1 MLFTL
6 VEIKLQ
12 LLLSVSFKILTSG
25 FLTTMAALGHE
36 ALSGISLSTTT
47 LLTKEQISN

>member
-12 LLLSVSFKILTSG
+12 LLLSVNFKILTSG
-25 FLTTMAALGHE
+25 FLTITEPLGRAALF
-36 ALSGISLSTTT
+36 GISQSITM
-47 LLTKEQISN
+47 LLTKEQILN